1 MAEIDRLEIGIQAQA
16 TKANNALDNLTR
28 KLGVLSGSLSRINSS
43 GLTGLAN
50 GVQRLGTAMQS
61 MNNVRTADFSRLAR
75 NIERLGTINTASL
88 NTAASSMSHLTRAF
102 NQLGTVSVNA
112 QQVGELARNISR
124 LGNKGVQNAVTN
136 IPSLATA
143 LRNLMQTLSTA
154 PRVSNNVIQMTNAL
168 ANLASQG
175 GRVGSASNSLI
186 RGLNST
192 NTAMLRT
199 RKNTL
204 SLSAAFGKFYAT
216 YFLVIRGIKKLWS
229 SIEGSMDYVETFN
242 YFSVAMD
249 KIGKEFGGQFKE
261 YGYDSAEAYA
271 NSFSERLEELTTKMT
286 GYSIG
291 DNGELMSSNKIGL
304 GLDPN
309 QLMQFQAQVSSVTN
323 SVGLIGETST
333 NVSKALSM
341 LSSDMSSLFN
351 VDLSTVM
358 TNLQSGLIGQSRA
371 LYKYGIDITNTTLQ
385 QYAFNYGVEKSVS
398 KMSQA
403 EKMQLRMLAI
413 LDQSKVSW
421 GDQANTIN
429 SVANQYRVFKQQIA
443 NVGRTIGNLFLPIV
457 QKVLPYVNGLII
469 AVNRLLTS
477 LGFKIHGGSWLTDI
491 MDGISGG
498 AADGIEEVTDE
509 TDSMA
514 DSLDDA
520 SKSAKKLQKTLQKFD
535 ELNVISTSDSDSD
548 DGNDKNSGTIDL
560 SDAIAASLADYE
572 SVWNKA
578 VADSQNK
585 AEKIANNIIGA
596 FKKGDYEGIGTYIST
611 GISNALKKIDWT
623 KAYNNAKNFGT
634 GLAQF
639 FNGLITPDLFGT
651 VGKTIAGSLNTAI
664 YTALSFGQTFDFS
677 NLGLSIATGINEFF
691 KEFDFKALAQTLNVW
706 VDGIWTTIKT
716 AIENIDWG
724 KVWDGIKEFL
734 STLDLDTAVALTLA
748 IAPMAIS
755 GLAKLASL
763 LSPVKTL
770 ALAAATKIGV
780 LATSLKTL
788 ATGGLLTSTG
798 LFAKLANVIAL
809 TAGGAGTLGEAMTA
823 IFGTIAT
830 TIAGVVATVGGALL
844 AVVNFVT
851 MLKEGF
857 SWVNEILMV
866 IGIALAA
873 VGAVIL
879 GVSAPVAAIVAAVV
893 AAVATIVVVVKD
905 NWDSICKVFS
915 KASSWFNTK
924 VITPVA
930 NFFEGLWTKVS
941 GYFTSLW
948 SGIRATW
955 LTVSSWFS
963 EKVIEPVVTFFQGL
977 WTRVKQIFEGLW
989 IIIKAVWIVVSK
1001 WFSEK
1006 VTTPVV
1012 ALFNT
1017 LRTKVY
1023 NFFVNL
1029 WAKITAIWNKVANWF
1044 NDNVTEP
1051 VVGFFSDV
1059 YTDVK
1064 GYFSDLW
1071 DDIKEVWDDVSDWF
1085 TLNVIDPVK
1094 TAWETATSAIGGFFD
1109 SLWASIK
1116 TGVVGA
1122 MNAVIGGI
1130 EKGINFIVGG
1140 INKIIKGFN
1149 KIVSWA
1155 AKVAEVDWGGVD
1167 EVPKVSLTRISTY
1180 ATGGFPD
1187 TGQLFIAREAGPELV
1202 GTMSGKTTVA
1212 NNDQIIAGIE
1222 QAAYRGFMRALSESN
1237 KNTNL
1242 TIQVEGDPNGIVKVV
1257 KKADSEHFRRTGQP
1271 LFSY

>member
-1 MAEIDRLEIGIQAQA
+1 MYMSEIDSLSIQIQAQA

-28 KLGVLSGSLSRINSS
+28 KLEVLSGSLSRINSS

-192 NTAMLRT
+192 NAAMLRT
-199 RKNTL
+199 RKNAL
-204 SLSAAFGKFYAT
+204 SLAAAFGKFYAN
-216 YFLVIRGIKKLWS
+216 YFLIVRGIKKLWS
-229 SIEGSMDYVETFN
+229 SIESSMDYVETFN
-242 YFSVAMD
+242 YFSVALD
-249 KIGKEFGGQFKE
+249 KIGKEFGGQFEK

-271 NSFSERLEELTTKMT
+271 NSFSSRLEELTTKMT

-291 DNGELMSSNKIGL
+291 DNGELLSSNKIGL

-385 QYAFNYGVEKSVS
+385 QYAYQYGVEKSVS
-398 KMSQA
+398 AMSQA

-498 AADGIEEVTDE
+498 GAVDGLEEITDE
-509 TDSMA
+509 TDSLA
-514 DSLDDA
+514 DSLGDA
-520 SKSAKKLQKTLQKFD
+520 SKNANKLKGMLQKFD
-535 ELNVISTSDSDSD
+535 ELNNISTQDSDSGSGSGKGK
-548 DGNDKNSGTIDL
+548 DGSQIDL
-560 SDAIAASLADYE
+560 SGAIADSLADYE

-585 AEKIANNIIGA
+585 AEEIANNIIGA
-596 FKKGDYEGIGTYIST
+596 FKKGDYEGIGTYISN
-611 GISNALKKIDWT
+611 GISNALKKINWKNT
-623 KAYNNAKNFGT
+623 YNNARNFGT

-651 VGKTIAGSLNTAI
+651 VGKTVAGSLNTAI
-664 YTALSFGQTFDFS
+664 YTTLSFGQTFDFS
-677 NLGLSIATGINEFF
+677 NLGVSIGTGITEFF
-691 KEFDFKALAQTLNVW
+691 KTFDFASLAETINVW
-706 VDGIWTTIKT
+706 VDGIKETIKKILTTTDWGQVLSGAMDFVGNLELDTIAIAIGAFAWFHGGSKLT
-716 AIENIDWG
+716 ADLFKKLIGTQIGITGATGGATVSLGVTVAVSVVVAKIGFDVGKLIGKALFPEDAEYYDEFSWKDFFSSFTDGSGWDAVKMIFEEKWAEVKARATINLMFIRDKIEETWEKISKKLKNKKLEIKTKIENIKE
-724 KVWDGIKEFL
+724 KVQKKWKEVTQYWTNKKALDEIKTSYENFKEKVKEKWEEVKKYWNNK
-734 STLDLDTAVALTLA
+734 SA
-748 IAPMAIS
+748 
-755 GLAKLASL
+755 LAK
-763 LSPVKTL
+763 VKTTYENFKEKVKEKWEEVKKYWKDKSVL
-770 ALAAATKIGV
+770 AEVKTTYENFKSKVEGKWTEVTNYWTKKTGLTEITAGVSDLKGALACKWEELKKWWDNNKPSLSEITAKIK
-780 LATSLKTL
+780 LPHLK
-788 ATGGLLTSTG
+788 
-798 LFAKLANVIAL
+798 V
-809 TAGGAGTLGEAMTA
+809 EWD
-823 IFGTIAT
+823 
-830 TIAGVVATVGGALL
+830 V
-844 AVVNFVT
+844 
-851 MLKEGF
+851 EG
-857 SWVNEILMV
+857 
-866 IGIALAA
+866 
-873 VGAVIL
+873 
-879 GVSAPVAAIVAAVV
+879 VAA
-893 AAVATIVVVVKD
+893 
-905 NWDSICKVFS
+905 
-915 KASSWFNTK
+915 KALQK
-924 VITPVA
+924 L
-930 NFFEGLWTKVS
+930 GL
-941 GYFTSLW
+941 
-948 SGIRATW
+948 
-955 LTVSSWFS
+955 
-963 EKVIEPVVTFFQGL
+963 
-977 WTRVKQIFEGLW
+977 
-989 IIIKAVWIVVSK
+989 
-1001 WFSEK
+1001 
-1006 VTTPVV
+1006 
-1012 ALFNT
+1012 
-1017 LRTKVY
+1017 
-1023 NFFVNL
+1023 
-1029 WAKITAIWNKVANWF
+1029 
-1044 NDNVTEP
+1044 
-1051 VVGFFSDV
+1051 
-1059 YTDVK
+1059 
-1064 GYFSDLW
+1064 
-1071 DDIKEVWDDVSDWF
+1071 
-1085 TLNVIDPVK
+1085 
-1094 TAWETATSAIGGFFD
+1094 
-1109 SLWASIK
+1109 
-1116 TGVVGA
+1116 
-1122 MNAVIGGI
+1122 
-1130 EKGINFIVGG
+1130 
-1140 INKIIKGFN
+1140 KGFPN
-1149 KIVSWA
+1149 FSVSY
-1155 AKVAEVDWGGVD
+1155 
-1167 EVPKVSLTRISTY
+1167 Y
-1180 ATGGFPD
+1180 AQGGFPD

-1202 GTMSGKTTVA
+1202 GTMSGRTTVA

-1257 KKADSEHFRRTGQP
+1257 KQADSEHFRRTGQP